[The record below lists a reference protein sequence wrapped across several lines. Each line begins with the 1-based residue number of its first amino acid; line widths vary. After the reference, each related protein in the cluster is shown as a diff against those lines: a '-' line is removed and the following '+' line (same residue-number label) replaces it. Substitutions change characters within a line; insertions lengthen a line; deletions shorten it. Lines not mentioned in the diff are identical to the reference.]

1 MVYDQTYTIPAPGS
15 PAVRPDG
22 RPIGETVLD
31 FAGDLI
37 RQAGAAGKV
46 IMQHRVSEWAQ
57 RHTDADNPEPP
68 AASRP
73 TTGLAIPAPVA
84 AVGIGGVALRGLGA
98 VALIAVLR

>member
-1 MVYDQTYTIPAPGS
+1 MVYDQTYTLPAPGC
-15 PAVRPDG
+15 PAVRRDG

-57 RHTDADNPEPP
+57 RHTDADTPEPP

-84 AVGIGGVALRGLGA
+84 AVGIGGVALLGLGA

>member
-1 MVYDQTYTIPAPGS
+1 MPSHYIPAPGS

-46 IMQHRVSEWAQ
+46 IMQHRVQEWVN
-57 RHTDADNPEPP
+57 RHTEADTPEPP
-68 AASRP
+68 AAPRP

-84 AVGIGGVALRGLGA
+84 AAGVGGVALLGLGA